1 MGMELSCRYFEHFC
15 FMRHILFSALIGY
28 GWLSGMPV
36 RGADGVAEKGEAVA
50 GPTLDQYQF
59 GTVVANGE
67 ISKDSVQG
75 KVVVLE
81 MWGVHCGPCIAAMPH
96 MVALSKRYDG
106 KGLQVV
112 GLHSQEAPDEEIK
125 AMVKKLKIPFPVTTG
140 GGGPTS
146 ENTIPRAM
154 VFNTSG
160 VRIFEGRPTDAGFE
174 KAVKKALKDVAAGS
188 GGGSGASGSLAEKSE
203 KSEKSGAAGS
213 SLGPVAGAKPVKSG
227 VLLPMRTWAAAD
239 GRTLSA
245 ALVSVQGGNGKFKK
259 ADGTTFTMALDKLSE
274 DDRKIA
280 EDAAGK

>member
-1 MGMELSCRYFEHFC
+1 MK
-15 FMRHILFSALIGY
+15 HILFSALIGLI
-28 GWLSGMPV
+28 GVAVMSV
-36 RGADGVAEKGEAVA
+36 RAAEGADKGEAA
-50 GPTLDQYQF
+50 SGPTLDQYQF
-59 GTVVANGE
+59 GTAVANGE

-112 GLHSQEAPDEEIK
+112 GLHSQEAPDDEIK

-174 KAVKKALKDVAAGS
+174 KAVKKALKDVAAG
-188 GGGSGASGSLAEKSE
+188 GSGSAAGGSLAEKGE
-203 KSEKSGAAGS
+203 KPAAGS

-259 ADGTTFTMALDKLSE
+259 ADGTTFMLALDKLSE

>member
-1 MGMELSCRYFEHFC
+1 MT
-15 FMRHILFSALIGY
+15 
-28 GWLSGMPV
+28 V
-36 RGADGVAEKGEAVA
+36 RAADGAAEKGEAAA
-50 GPTLDQYQF
+50 GPTLEQYQF

-188 GGGSGASGSLAEKSE
+188 ASGSAAAAGGSLAEKGE
-203 KSEKSGAAGS
+203 KPAAAGS

>member
-1 MGMELSCRYFEHFC
+1 MS
-15 FMRHILFSALIGY
+15 
-28 GWLSGMPV
+28 V
-36 RGADGVAEKGEAVA
+36 RAADGAAEKGEAAA

-59 GTVVANGE
+59 GTAVANGE

-188 GGGSGASGSLAEKSE
+188 GSSAGGSVAEKTAAGKGE
-203 KSEKSGAAGS
+203 AAGS
-213 SLGPVAGAKPVKSG
+213 SLGPAAGAKPVKSG
-227 VLLPMRTWAAAD
+227 VLLPLRTWAAAD

-245 ALVSVQGGNGKFKK
+245 ALVSVQGGTGKFKK
-259 ADGTTFTMALDKLSE
+259 ADGTTFTLALDKLSE

>member
-1 MGMELSCRYFEHFC
+1 MIGMKHF
-15 FMRHILFSALIGY
+15 LFCALVGFSGIG
-28 GWLSGMPV
+28 MTV
-36 RGADGVAEKGEAVA
+36 RAADGAAEKGEAAA
-50 GPTLDQYQF
+50 GPTLEQYQF

-188 GGGSGASGSLAEKSE
+188 ASGSSAAAGGSLAEKGE
-203 KSEKSGAAGS
+203 KPAAAGS

-259 ADGTTFTMALDKLSE
+259 ADGTTFTLALDKLSE

>member
-1 MGMELSCRYFEHFC
+1 MK
-15 FMRHILFSALIGY
+15 HILFSVMVGFAG
-28 GWLSGMPV
+28 LSVMPV
-36 RGADGVAEKGEAVA
+36 SGVDGVAGKDEAAA

-112 GLHSQEAPDEEIK
+112 GLHSQEAPDDEIK

-188 GGGSGASGSLAEKSE
+188 ASGSSAAAGGSLAEKGE
-203 KSEKSGAAGS
+203 KPAAAGS

-259 ADGTTFTMALDKLSE
+259 ADGTTFTLALDKLSE

>member
-1 MGMELSCRYFEHFC
+1 MTGMKHF
-15 FMRHILFSALIGY
+15 LFCALIGF
-28 GWLSGMPV
+28 SGIGMTV
-36 RGADGVAEKGEAVA
+36 RAADGAAEKGEAAA

-112 GLHSQEAPDEEIK
+112 GLHSQEAPDDEIK

-188 GGGSGASGSLAEKSE
+188 ASGSSAAACGWGEACE
-203 KSEKSGAAGS
+203 VGGVVADADVGCGGWADFECGVGIGAGGEREVQEGGWDD
-213 SLGPVAGAKPVKSG
+213 LHAGAGQV
-227 VLLPMRTWAAAD
+227 VR
-239 GRTLSA
+239 GRP
-245 ALVSVQGGNGKFKK
+245 
-259 ADGTTFTMALDKLSE
+259 E
-274 DDRKIA
+274 DS
-280 EDAAGK
+280 